1 MAGVEL
7 VRYMPWSPSIDN
19 VKQRLGG
26 PEEAKVEQNV
36 FTSAYALQRDPG
48 LQELVLYQP

>member
-1 MAGVEL
+1 MEL
-7 VRYMPWSPSIDN
+7 VRCMPWSPSIALF

-36 FTSAYALQRDPG
+36 FVSAHPIQRDPG
-48 LQELVLYQP
+48 LQELALHQP